1 MAITIRDQSGRY
13 LPGNAPGPGRPK
25 NSRPRLITA
34 LREAL
39 DEDETL
45 ERLRRVAIERL
56 EAGDPS
62 FWKMMLDRVWPT
74 KVEISG
80 DSSAPIEFRW
90 REPREER
97 EVNPAESTLPAEW

>member
-1 MAITIRDQSGRY
+1 M
-13 LPGNAPGPGRPK
+13 
-25 NSRPRLITA
+25 ITA

-45 ERLRRVAIERL
+45 ERLRAVAIERL

-74 KVEISG
+74 KVEIAAET
-80 DSSAPIEFRW
+80 DTVIEFRW
-90 REPREER
+90 REPGEER
-97 EVNPAESTLPAEW
+97 DVIPAESTVSAER